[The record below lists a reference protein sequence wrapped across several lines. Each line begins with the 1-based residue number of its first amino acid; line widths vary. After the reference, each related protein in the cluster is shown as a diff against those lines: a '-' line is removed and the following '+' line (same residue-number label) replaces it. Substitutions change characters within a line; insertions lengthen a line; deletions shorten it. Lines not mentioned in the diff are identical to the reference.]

1 MCEYIRDKIKCS
13 FKKKIMR
20 NKGREKGEAEMRK
33 NMRSERIFNAF
44 GCKDIVRSVKVWHS
58 ATSAPS
64 LFFLFSPYFISNYYY
79 MMF

>member
-1 MCEYIRDKIKCS
+1 MKMCEYIRDKIKCS

-44 GCKDIVRSVKVWHS
+44 GCKDIVRSVKV
-58 ATSAPS
+58 
-64 LFFLFSPYFISNYYY
+64 
-79 MMF
+79 